1 MKKKFI
7 LPCVLSAALCV
18 PFAFA
23 LSGCK
28 NDKNNKTNV
37 DASEIYALSAA
48 SSVEYLQTLD
58 EGASKGAA
66 ALAALARPAYV
77 TDSDVA
83 GIKNCLTMF
92 KDILSDGIKQTVTDN
107 TDKEGEFKDYAFI
120 LTVTVPDTAGNNN
133 VFTMY
138 YNETDTTTKTDDGE
152 TEVLTRLSGVMA
164 VGGARYDVTG
174 LKEVEYDDGE
184 TEVSIEFTTKSKIN
198 PSNYIVVEQSVENGE
213 IEYEY
218 KIYENG
224 RKIMDAEIEVEYKK
238 NGVELEFSVKDGLAG
253 QKTKYKIT
261 IAGNSVYDI
270 QFKVNGTADKITARE
285 LSDGTFSLTYSNGY
299 TETV

>member
-18 PFAFA
+18 PFAVA

-28 NDKNNKTNV
+28 SDKNNKADV

-58 EGASKGAA
+58 EGASKSAA
-66 ALAALARPAYV
+66 ALAAQARPAYV

-107 TDKEGEFKDYAFI
+107 TDKEGEFKDYSYV
-120 LTVTVPDTAGNNN
+120 LTVTVPDTAGNND

-152 TEVLTRLSGVMA
+152 TEVLTRLVGVMA
-164 VGGARYDVTG
+164 VGDLRYDVTG
-174 LKEVEYDDGE
+174 LKEVEYEDGE

-261 IAGNSVYDI
+261 TAGNSVYDI
-270 QFKVNGTADKITARE
+270 QFKVNGNTDKITARE
-285 LSDGTFSLTYSNGY
+285 LADGTFTLTYSNGY

>member
-18 PFAFA
+18 PFA

-28 NDKNNKTNV
+28 SDKNNKANV

-66 ALAALARPAYV
+66 ALAAQARPAYV

-107 TDKEGEFKDYAFI
+107 TDNEGEFKDYSYV
-120 LTVTVPDTAGNNN
+120 LTVTVPDTAGAND

-152 TEVLTRLSGVMA
+152 TEVLTRLVGVMA
-164 VGGARYDVTG
+164 VDDLRYDVTG
-174 LKEVEYDDGE
+174 LKEVEYEDGE

-238 NGVELEFSVKDGLAG
+238 NGAEPEFSVKDGLAG

-261 IAGNSVYDI
+261 TAGNSVYDI
-270 QFKVNGTADKITARE
+270 QFKVNGNTDKITARE
-285 LSDGTFSLTYSNGY
+285 LSDGTFTLTYSNGY